1 MLGDKIKELRI
12 RKGLTQQKLADATNI
27 SRSAIGMVEKN
38 KQGLGR
44 ENLIIISNFFDVP
57 VDYLLSDDDDKPD
70 MALSSNMLG
79 DKVKM
84 LRKSLRITQ
93 KDLAASIGVSQSTIG
108 MIEGNRQGT
117 SNDTLIKLAKA
128 LNTTA
133 EYLLS
138 DDEEKENTKQIK
150 KERDY
155 SLTIKEQEDIDDEA
169 KKIIEELTMSFSKN
183 KDSLTDEDYFAIE
196 NALRITLE
204 SIKIKNKKKFTPK
217 KYR

>member
-1 MLGDKIKELRI
+1 MYEIFEKLMKEHNVTAYKVSKETGIATSTLSDWKKGRSTPKQDKL
-12 RKGLTQQKLADATNI
+12 QKIADYFNVTI
-27 SRSAIGMVEKN
+27 
-38 KQGLGR
+38 
-44 ENLIIISNFFDVP
+44 
-57 VDYLLSDDDDKPD
+57 DYLL
-70 MALSSNMLG
+70 
-79 DKVKM
+79 
-84 LRKSLRITQ
+84 T
-93 KDLAASIGVSQSTIG
+93 
-108 MIEGNRQGT
+108 GN
-117 SNDTLIKLAKA
+117 NP
-128 LNTTA
+128 
-133 EYLLS
+133 E
-138 DDEEKENTKQIK
+138 K

>member
-1 MLGDKIKELRI
+1 MLGDKIKKLR
-12 RKGLTQQKLADATNI
+12 K
-27 SRSAIGMVEKN
+27 AIGM
-38 KQGLGR
+38 
-44 ENLIIISNFFDVP
+44 
-57 VDYLLSDDDDKPD
+57 
-70 MALSSNMLG
+70 
-79 DKVKM
+79 
-84 LRKSLRITQ
+84 TQ
-93 KDLAASIGVSQSTIG
+93 QELANTIGVKRSTIG
-108 MIEGNRQGT
+108 MLESNKQGT
-117 SNDTLIKLAKA
+117 SNDTLIKLAKI
-128 LNTTA
+128 LNTTID
-133 EYLLS
+133 YLLS
-138 DDEEKENTKQIK
+138 DDEEMECTKEIK

>member
-1 MLGDKIKELRI
+1 MLGDKIKKLR
-12 RKGLTQQKLADATNI
+12 K
-27 SRSAIGMVEKN
+27 AIGM
-38 KQGLGR
+38 
-44 ENLIIISNFFDVP
+44 
-57 VDYLLSDDDDKPD
+57 
-70 MALSSNMLG
+70 
-79 DKVKM
+79 
-84 LRKSLRITQ
+84 TQ
-93 KDLAASIGVSQSTIG
+93 QELANTIGVKRSTIG
-108 MIEGNRQGT
+108 MLESNKQGT
-117 SNDTLIKLAKA
+117 SNDTLIKLAKI
-128 LNTTA
+128 LNTTID
-133 EYLLS
+133 YLLS
-138 DDEEKENTKQIK
+138 DDEEIECTEEIK

>member
-1 MLGDKIKELRI
+1 MIGDKIKDLRKGMNLTQEQLCKEIGIAQSTLGMIESNQRSAGRKTLTKFANFFNVPLDYLLKADNNSLNNLGDKIKLLRKEYKI
-12 RKGLTQQKLADATNI
+12 TQQELAN
-27 SRSAIGMVEKN
+27 
-38 KQGLGR
+38 
-44 ENLIIISNFFDVP
+44 
-57 VDYLLSDDDDKPD
+57 
-70 MALSSNMLG
+70 ALSL
-79 DKVKM
+79 
-84 LRKSLRITQ
+84 
-93 KDLAASIGVSQSTIG
+93 SQSTIG
-108 MIEGNRQGT
+108 MIEKNRQGVGRK
-117 SNDTLIKLAKA
+117 TLVKIADFF
-128 LNTTA
+128 NVTVD
-133 EYLLS
+133 YLLS

>member
-1 MLGDKIKELRI
+1 MLGDKIKDLR
-12 RKGLTQQKLADATNI
+12 KDMNLTQEQLCKEIGIAQSTLGMIESNQ
-27 SRSAIGMVEKN
+27 RSA
-38 KQGLGR
+38 GR
-44 ENLIIISNFFDVP
+44 KTLTKFANFFNVT
-57 VDYLLSDDDDKPD
+57 VDSLLKADDNN
-70 MALSSNMLG
+70 LNNLG
-79 DKVKM
+79 DKIKL
-84 LRKSLRITQ
+84 LRKEKKITQ
-93 KDLAASIGVSQSTIG
+93 QELANALSLSQSTIG
-108 MIEGNRQGT
+108 MIEKNRQGVGRK
-117 SNDTLIKLAKA
+117 TLIKIA
-128 LNTTA
+128 NFFNVTVD
-133 EYLLS
+133 YLLS
-138 DDEEKENTKQIK
+138 DDEEIECTEEIK